1 MRITLTS
8 KDTELVSKMYKLDF
22 SHLLTRHTNSLIFS
36 CEQKLES
43 EFVYYVSFNLFSF
56 KFHLICAVKMHEI
69 DKPCQIS
76 NKIIF
81 YTLYNTCFLHHGN
94 NKN

>member
-43 EFVYYVSFNLFSF
+43 EFVYYVSFNFFSF
-56 KFHLICAVKMHEI
+56 KFQLICAFRMHEI
-69 DKPCQIS
+69 DKPCQI
-76 NKIIF
+76 KIIF
-81 YTLYNTCFLHHGN
+81 LYFV
-94 NKN
+94 